1 MRRIEKMTDK
11 IFVTRDL
18 LLAAYFK
25 LKGYEPAMVKG
36 SRYVDLKYPDS
47 DFGNLYILKLEFE
60 GSPDITVN
68 LRDYVQAV
76 RDLQAQV
83 KLVKKTNTTKEAVND
98 DHRKSKKQ

>member
-1 MRRIEKMTDK
+1 MTDK

-36 SRYVDLKYPDS
+36 SRYVDLKYPDA
-47 DFGNLYILKLEFE
+47 DFGNLYMIKLEFE
-60 GSPDITVN
+60 GSNIIMVN

-83 KLVKKTNTTKEAVND
+83 KLVKKINTIKEAVND